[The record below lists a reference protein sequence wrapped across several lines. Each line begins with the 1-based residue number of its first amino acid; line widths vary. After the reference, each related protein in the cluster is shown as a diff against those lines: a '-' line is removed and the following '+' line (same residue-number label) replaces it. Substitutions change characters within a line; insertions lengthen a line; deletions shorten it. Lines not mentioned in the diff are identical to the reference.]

1 MGNSR
6 ENKEAA
12 LKLTSWLL
20 CLAMAVGMLSG
31 IAGVLTTTRLAAATQ
46 NAALGME
53 LDAIAASVIGGVSL
67 AGGSGKIANSILGAL
82 VMASL
87 TNGMSLLDINSDIQ
101 FIVRGLILII
111 AVWFDVR
118 MRKDNG

>member
-1 MGNSR
+1 
-6 ENKEAA
+6 
-12 LKLTSWLL
+12 
-20 CLAMAVGMLSG
+20 
-31 IAGVLTTTRLAAATQ
+31 
-46 NAALGME
+46 ME